1 MIVIDEEAQSFDGLE
16 EFDTEALCSVNDEL
30 RQQIQAQVQ
39 IFEQYLRVAMLQQEQ
54 DQLKVVAAENKMAN
68 LSSSH
73 DLKVITETVEVQQ
86 EQINDS
92 EIAIVVPQYQ
102 QNS

>member
-39 IFEQYLRVAMLQQEQ
+39 IFEQYLRVAML
-54 DQLKVVAAENKMAN
+54 
-68 LSSSH
+68 
-73 DLKVITETVEVQQ
+73 
-86 EQINDS
+86 
-92 EIAIVVPQYQ
+92 
-102 QNS
+102 